1 MRFLLFKGTRVTKKR
16 LLSDIG
22 ERKMKTF
29 VQAVA
34 LLVIAVLS
42 VALYA
47 DELPSD
53 NPSSASDE
61 LPPVPMFDTTASD
74 WNSCL
79 ESFDFRDYPN
89 ALKLINSLIE
99 KHPDNLT
106 FLIRRARCLSAMGK
120 ADEAL
125 SIYDNLAQKFKDKD
139 EQSAIL
145 SEKAVVL
152 VQMHKNEEALKLIR
166 YVDGS
171 NPLNSQR
178 YITCKSMVLIA
189 NKAYKDAIPL
199 LLCSLEQGERGQRE
213 DYCNNAFIL
222 VDNYCITGHNDI
234 ALNILDQ
241 LLEHYP
247 MYGRFWLARAA
258 LCTLFNRDN
267 VLYTLEKAEKCKDAP
282 AIQGDI
288 LFLKA
293 YYYAFIDIKLPRA
306 IEYAQQL
313 MNEKSQIH
321 EFGKTLFLSELY
333 LLAKQYDQAVLLI
346 NKLDKLAKSDLEQ
359 HRTFWNKARLYFY
372 IEDFKA
378 FNDLYKSFERND
390 SLRLYDKNNEDGQLD
405 FSLKVCLLAWQQKKD
420 NELAQLMYI
429 SCKNS
434 KFSDFPFSLTI
445 LFYTADWDRR
455 LF

>member
-1 MRFLLFKGTRVTKKR
+1 
-16 LLSDIG
+16 
-22 ERKMKTF
+22 
-29 VQAVA
+29 
-34 LLVIAVLS
+34 
-42 VALYA
+42 
-47 DELPSD
+47 
-53 NPSSASDE
+53 
-61 LPPVPMFDTTASD
+61 
-74 WNSCL
+74 
-79 ESFDFRDYPN
+79 
-89 ALKLINSLIE
+89 
-99 KHPDNLT
+99 
-106 FLIRRARCLSAMGK
+106 
-120 ADEAL
+120 
-125 SIYDNLAQKFKDKD
+125 
-139 EQSAIL
+139 
-145 SEKAVVL
+145 
-152 VQMHKNEEALKLIR
+152 
-166 YVDGS
+166 
-171 NPLNSQR
+171 
-178 YITCKSMVLIA
+178 
-189 NKAYKDAIPL
+189 
-199 LLCSLEQGERGQRE
+199 
-213 DYCNNAFIL
+213 
-222 VDNYCITGHNDI
+222 
-234 ALNILDQ
+234 
-241 LLEHYP
+241 

-293 YYYAFIDIKLPRA
+293 YYYAYIDISVPRA

-378 FNDLYKSFERND
+378 FNDLCKSFERND

>member
-16 LLSDIG
+16 HLSDIG

-29 VQAVA
+29 VQTVA

-42 VALYA
+42 VVLYA

-53 NPSSASDE
+53 NPSSAFDE
-61 LPPVPMFDTTASD
+61 LPPVPVFDTTASD

-89 ALKLINSLIE
+89 ALKLVNSLIE

-106 FLIRRARCLSAMGK
+106 FLVRRARCLSAMGK

-166 YVDGS
+166 YVDNS

-213 DYCNNAFIL
+213 DYCNNAFLL
-222 VDNYCITGHNDI
+222 VDKYCEIGHYDI
-234 ALNILDQ
+234 ALDILDQ

-267 VLYTLEKAEKCKDAP
+267 VLNILEKAEKCKDAP
-282 AIQGDI
+282 AIQGGI

-293 YYYAFIDIKLPRA
+293 YYYAYININLTRA

-313 MNEKSQIH
+313 MNEKSQLGD
-321 EFGKTLFLSELY
+321 FGKTLFLSELY
-333 LLAKQYDQAVLLI
+333 LSAKQYDQTALLI
-346 NKLDKLAKSDLEQ
+346 NKLDKLAKYDLELY
-359 HRTFWNKARLYFY
+359 RTVWHKARLYFY

-378 FNDLYKSFERND
+378 FNDLYKSYEKND
-390 SLRLYDKNNEDGQLD
+390 SLRLYDKNKGDGQLD

-420 NELAQLMYI
+420 NELAQIMYS
-429 SCKNS
+429 SCNNDKVP
-434 KFSDFPFSLTI
+434 KFEFPLTI